1 MPRRRAGPKHRV
13 RRAALPA
20 FYFWLLAQVK
30 TAARRAALG
39 APGVLPLRPG
49 KSRRRPGRRKQKER
63 LAFHEEKRH
72 ERLVAEERALQ
83 QSLAEAQ
90 AKEMRTAVEA
100 AKFIQRVYR
109 GHMGRRRFWVE
120 QNAQRK
126 ERALVLSRYER
137 LRESAMLGEV
147 EEVVEL
153 GEELGHDTH
162 RCGAGR

>member
-1 MPRRRAGPKHRV
+1 VRLQALLRHRPRRQQLLRA
-13 RRAALPA
+13 RAAAP
-20 FYFWLLAQVK
+20 LL
-30 TAARRAALG
+30 
-39 APGVLPLRPG
+39 
-49 KSRRRPGRRKQKER
+49 
-63 LAFHEEKRH
+63 
-72 ERLVAEERALQ
+72 
-83 QSLAEAQ
+83 
-90 AKEMRTAVEA
+90 
-100 AKFIQRVYR
+100 QRVYR